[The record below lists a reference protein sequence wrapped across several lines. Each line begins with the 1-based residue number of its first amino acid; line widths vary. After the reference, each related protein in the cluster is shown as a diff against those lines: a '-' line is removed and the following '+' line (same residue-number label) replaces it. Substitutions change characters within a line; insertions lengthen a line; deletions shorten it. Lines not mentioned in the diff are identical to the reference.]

1 MNRAAVGLALLI
13 GMTVSA
19 NGQSILIFDDNTNNH
34 RAQGGVTSLGLSY
47 TVANASNFDTLLGS
61 QSWNLVIIDAPSTLP
76 NFTNFTNYV
85 IGGGKAIVSTYVWGS
100 ATTMAT
106 AMGVSANGNILSPPP
121 SIFRWDISSSVFNT
135 PNAIGDLTSWSNE
148 WVVDGQKLNVLAGT
162 ALAGLTASPAA
173 GEASIVVGNGGNTI
187 ANGFLFDELND
198 PTGTHLVANEVQFLL
213 SAVPEPGTIA
223 LCGVA
228 LAGTGYAA
236 WRRRLRAKAIL
247 DGKRI

>member
-1 MNRAAVGLALLI
+1 MIRSSLGLALLL
-13 GMTVSA
+13 GLSA
-19 NGQSILIFDDNTNNH
+19 STFGQSILIFDANTQNH

-100 ATTMAT
+100 ETAMAA
-106 AMGVSANGNILSPPP
+106 AMGVSANGNINSPPP

-135 PNAIGDLTSWSNE
+135 PNSVGDLTSWSDQ
-148 WVVDGQKLNVLAGT
+148 WTIDGQRLNVLSGT
-162 ALAGLTASPAA
+162 ALAGLTVSPTA

-198 PTGTHLVANEVQFLL
+198 PTGTHLVANEVHFLL

-228 LAGTGYAA
+228 LAGTSYAA
-236 WRRRLRAKAIL
+236 WRRRLRTKAIL
-247 DGKRI
+247 NGKRI